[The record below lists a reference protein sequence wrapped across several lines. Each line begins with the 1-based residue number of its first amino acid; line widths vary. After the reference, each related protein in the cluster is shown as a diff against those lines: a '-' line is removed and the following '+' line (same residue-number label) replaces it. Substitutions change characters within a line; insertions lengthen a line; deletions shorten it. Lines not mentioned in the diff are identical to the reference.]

1 MLWLDTETYSEVP
14 ITNGTYAYASD
25 CEVMIFT
32 YALDDEKVSA
42 IDLTNDEH
50 PYDIPELKYA
60 LSNPTELVTAHN
72 AMFDRNVLRFALNME
87 IAIPR
92 WRDTMVQAFTL
103 SLPGSLDKL
112 CDIYRIGE
120 DKAKLKDGAK
130 LIQLFCKPRPKNAK
144 LRRATRLTH
153 PEDWARF
160 IQYAI
165 NDTEAMRAVAKKM
178 PTWNYKGANLD
189 YWHLDQ
195 KVNDRGILI
204 DLDLARAALRAIDR
218 EQASLRKQTHDATNG
233 AVSSTTKR
241 DALLEHILQEY
252 GISMDDL
259 QKDTVERLIDDP
271 DLPDGLKELLKIRLQ
286 ASMASTSKY
295 TKLIKATNSDGRL
308 RGTIQ
313 FRGAG
318 RTGRASGRTFQPQN
332 LPRPNMK
339 SAEIERGI
347 EAMKLDCADLIYG
360 NVMSLASN
368 AIRGCIIAPPGK
380 KLVIADLSNI
390 EGRALAYLAEEKSK
404 LDAFRRFDTVV
415 LDANGL
421 RIPDG
426 KGDFLREG
434 EDIYKVAY
442 AKAFGVPASEATG
455 DKRQIGKVMELFCFA
470 PNTQVLTNNGVKD
483 IVAVSIDDKIW
494 DGVEWV
500 SHKGVLN
507 RGLKETINLA
517 GTELTPD
524 HLILTG
530 RTWKQAK
537 LLASSESILCLALE
551 TGSRNLPLSVS
562 ATTYQTKSR
571 WSRYLAPVVHRRIL
585 STITTYVRGVVQDA
599 VNVRVK
605 NLVFGVRNI
614 MGMLTS
620 FKTLNTVPVYS
631 DVYQPALTDVETRT
645 TGGMLI
651 TARGVSRYSRS
662 GYQTVKN
669 FCDTLL
675 LCLGGTRK
683 TSNWIGLMSIKVMN
697 LGTYVS
703 YPTKITRTTKER
715 YKTCKRESSSLRA
728 VYDLYMA
735 GPRNRFTII
744 TDRGPLIVHNC
755 GYEGGVGAYITGAAT
770 YRIDL
775 DQMTRMSR
783 PNIPDEI
790 WNEAV
795 KFWHWSHKTKRPT
808 YGLSHDVFC
817 ACDSLKRLWRLAH
830 PNIVSFWREVADA
843 VVNAI
848 REPDVTFLVRKLKI
862 RRTKE
867 WLLIALPS
875 GRCLCYPS
883 PRVDNEGKISY
894 EGVNQYVRKWGRINT
909 YSGKLVEN
917 IVQAFSCDVFYH
929 GKLPAEEAGYEIILE
944 VHDEFITEVPDSDSF
959 SAEGLSKIMSTN
971 PPWAEGMPIA
981 AAGFETYRYKK
992 G

>member
-153 PEDWARF
+153 PEDWTRF

-241 DALLEHILQEY
+241 DALLEHILQQY
-252 GISMDDL
+252 GISVGDL
-259 QKDTVERLIDDP
+259 QKDTVERLLDDP

-347 EAMKLDCADLIYG
+347 EAMKLDCADMIYG

-390 EGRALAYLAEEKSK
+390 EGRGVAYLAGEKWK
-404 LDAFRRFDTVV
+404 LDAFRRYDTFI

-426 KGDFLREG
+426 KGDFIREG
-434 EDIYKVAY
+434 EDLYKIAY
-442 AKAFGVPASEATG
+442 GRAFGVPAAEATG
-455 DKRQIGKVMELFCFA
+455 DKRQIGKVMELM
-470 PNTQVLTNNGVKD
+470 
-483 IVAVSIDDKIW
+483 
-494 DGVEWV
+494 
-500 SHKGVLN
+500 
-507 RGLKETINLA
+507 LA
-517 GTELTPD
+517 
-524 HLILTG
+524 
-530 RTWKQAK
+530 
-537 LLASSESILCLALE
+537 
-551 TGSRNLPLSVS
+551 
-562 ATTYQTKSR
+562 
-571 WSRYLAPVVHRRIL
+571 
-585 STITTYVRGVVQDA
+585 
-599 VNVRVK
+599 
-605 NLVFGVRNI
+605 
-614 MGMLTS
+614 
-620 FKTLNTVPVYS
+620 
-631 DVYQPALTDVETRT
+631 
-645 TGGMLI
+645 
-651 TARGVSRYSRS
+651 
-662 GYQTVKN
+662 
-669 FCDTLL
+669 
-675 LCLGGTRK
+675 
-683 TSNWIGLMSIKVMN
+683 
-697 LGTYVS
+697 
-703 YPTKITRTTKER
+703 
-715 YKTCKRESSSLRA
+715 
-728 VYDLYMA
+728 
-735 GPRNRFTII
+735 
-744 TDRGPLIVHNC
+744 
-755 GYEGGVGAYITGAAT
+755 YEGGVGAYITGAAT

-894 EGVNQYVRKWGRINT
+894 EGVNQYVRKWGRIST

>member
-153 PEDWARF
+153 PEDWTRF

-252 GISMDDL
+252 GISIDDL

-295 TKLIKATNSDGRL
+295 KRLIKGTNTDGRL

-347 EAMKLDCADLIYG
+347 EAMKLDCADMIYG

-390 EGRALAYLAEEKSK
+390 EGRGVAYLAGEKWK
-404 LDAFRRFDTVV
+404 LDAFRRYDTFI

-434 EDIYKVAY
+434 EDLYKIAY
-442 AKAFGVPASEATG
+442 GRAFGVPAAEATG
-455 DKRQIGKVMELFCFA
+455 DKRQIGKVMELM
-470 PNTQVLTNNGVKD
+470 
-483 IVAVSIDDKIW
+483 
-494 DGVEWV
+494 
-500 SHKGVLN
+500 
-507 RGLKETINLA
+507 LA
-517 GTELTPD
+517 
-524 HLILTG
+524 
-530 RTWKQAK
+530 
-537 LLASSESILCLALE
+537 
-551 TGSRNLPLSVS
+551 
-562 ATTYQTKSR
+562 
-571 WSRYLAPVVHRRIL
+571 
-585 STITTYVRGVVQDA
+585 
-599 VNVRVK
+599 
-605 NLVFGVRNI
+605 
-614 MGMLTS
+614 
-620 FKTLNTVPVYS
+620 
-631 DVYQPALTDVETRT
+631 
-645 TGGMLI
+645 
-651 TARGVSRYSRS
+651 
-662 GYQTVKN
+662 
-669 FCDTLL
+669 
-675 LCLGGTRK
+675 
-683 TSNWIGLMSIKVMN
+683 
-697 LGTYVS
+697 
-703 YPTKITRTTKER
+703 
-715 YKTCKRESSSLRA
+715 
-728 VYDLYMA
+728 
-735 GPRNRFTII
+735 
-744 TDRGPLIVHNC
+744 
-755 GYEGGVGAYITGAAT
+755 YEGGIGAYITGAAT

-894 EGVNQYVRKWGRINT
+894 EGVNQYVRKWGRIST

-917 IVQAFSCDVFYH
+917 IIQAFSCDVFYH

>member
-1 MLWLDTETYSEVP
+1 MIWLDTETYSEVP
-14 ITNGTYAYASD
+14 ITNGTYAYASA

-50 PYDIPELKYA
+50 PYDIPDLKYA

-130 LIQLFCKPRPKNAK
+130 LIQLFCKPRPKNAR

-259 QKDTVERLIDDP
+259 KKDTVERLLDDP

-295 TKLIKATNSDGRL
+295 KRLIKGTNSDGRL

-347 EAMKLDCADLIYG
+347 EAMKLDCADMIYG

-390 EGRALAYLAEEKSK
+390 EGRGVAYLAGEHWK
-404 LDAFRRFDTVV
+404 LDAFRRYDTFI
-415 LDANGL
+415 LDTNGL

-434 EDIYKVAY
+434 EDLYKIAY
-442 AKAFGVPASEATG
+442 GRAFGVPAAEATG
-455 DKRQIGKVMELFCFA
+455 DKRQIGKVMELM
-470 PNTQVLTNNGVKD
+470 
-483 IVAVSIDDKIW
+483 
-494 DGVEWV
+494 
-500 SHKGVLN
+500 
-507 RGLKETINLA
+507 LA
-517 GTELTPD
+517 
-524 HLILTG
+524 
-530 RTWKQAK
+530 
-537 LLASSESILCLALE
+537 
-551 TGSRNLPLSVS
+551 
-562 ATTYQTKSR
+562 
-571 WSRYLAPVVHRRIL
+571 
-585 STITTYVRGVVQDA
+585 
-599 VNVRVK
+599 
-605 NLVFGVRNI
+605 
-614 MGMLTS
+614 
-620 FKTLNTVPVYS
+620 
-631 DVYQPALTDVETRT
+631 
-645 TGGMLI
+645 
-651 TARGVSRYSRS
+651 
-662 GYQTVKN
+662 
-669 FCDTLL
+669 
-675 LCLGGTRK
+675 
-683 TSNWIGLMSIKVMN
+683 
-697 LGTYVS
+697 
-703 YPTKITRTTKER
+703 
-715 YKTCKRESSSLRA
+715 
-728 VYDLYMA
+728 
-735 GPRNRFTII
+735 
-744 TDRGPLIVHNC
+744 
-755 GYEGGVGAYITGAAT
+755 YEGGVGAYITGAAT

-795 KFWHWSHKTKRPT
+795 KFWHWSHKTKRST

-830 PNIVSFWREVADA
+830 LNIVSFWREVADA

-883 PRVDNEGKISY
+883 PRLNNEGSVISY

-944 VHDEFITEVPDSDSF
+944 VHDEFITEVPDSDLF
-959 SAEGLSKIMSTN
+959 SAEGLSRIMSTN